1 MTTVIAEMTR
11 GEFEL
16 TRGLEVLSAVQF
28 RNSRISSREDVKKYK
43 FRYFEYAT
51 STLRS
56 RYKSEKI
63 KTFN

>member
-28 RNSRISSREDVKKYK
+28 RNSRISSREDVKKYE
-43 FRYFEYAT
+43 FGT
-51 STLRS
+51 SSVLLIHYVVGIVRN
-56 RYKSEKI
+56 K
-63 KTFN
+63 

>member
-56 RYKSEKI
+56 RYKSGKI
-63 KTFN
+63 NN

>member
-1 MTTVIAEMTR
+1 MTRVIVEMTR

-16 TRGLEVLSAVQF
+16 TRGLEVLSAAQF

-63 KTFN
+63 NN

>member
-51 STLRS
+51 STHG
-56 RYKSEKI
+56 K
-63 KTFN
+63 

>member
-56 RYKSEKI
+56 RYKSKKI
-63 KTFN
+63 NN